1 MLYGEVPQSGGF
13 KFTNRNP
20 PKTAL
25 VRLPTSAEMIER
37 INRQKTIRNSIG
49 RGKWQSDLVPNPEAD
64 LKLFEALR
72 LDKDGEKFSAAEC
85 RAAIL
90 KFTAA
95 DVLSSE
101 RVVEGYVITLRT
113 PFGDLSHTVREPFE
127 DEMFEYG
134 RTNFASTD
142 LRHGREELAWR
153 ADAAVKLYDLVFKS
167 AEGYAAG
174 YDVPAHHKFAV
185 AGELAQAVAELD
197 PQIELGPNS

>member
-13 KFTNRNP
+13 KFTNRHP
-20 PKTAL
+20 PKSAVL
-25 VRLPTSAEMIER
+25 RLPTSAQMIER

-49 RGKWQSDLVPNPEAD
+49 RGKWQSELVANPEAD
-64 LKLFEALR
+64 LKLFAELR
-72 LDKDGEKFSAAEC
+72 IDQEGDAFSAAEC

-90 KFTAA
+90 KFTSA
-95 DVLSSE
+95 E
-101 RVVEGYVITLRT
+101 VVSCDRPAEGYKITLRT
-113 PFGDLSHTVREPFE
+113 PFGDVSHTLREPME
-127 DEMFEYG
+127 DEMFDFG

-153 ADAAVKLYDLVFKS
+153 ADASVKLYDAVKLS